1 MMSSHSEHK
10 DGSSRCTYRIAYALS
25 PKKVESFIQPSLL
38 NLALQRRI
46 HLFPLQLSKPLS
58 DQPPFDCLIHKLS
71 HPDWIHQLLLFLS
84 HNPHIPV
91 IDHPHAIHRLH
102 NRITMLQLVHH
113 LNLTS
118 PHLSLAIPNQL
129 LLDTP
134 PSLFHTLPS
143 NHITFPLIAK
153 PLLADGSAA
162 SHQMSLVFNEEG
174 LRALNLNPPFV
185 LQEFVNHGGVVFKV
199 YVAGR
204 HVQCVKRKSL
214 PDISEEK
221 LGGSQN
227 LLPFSQISNVTAQ
240 EQSDQSLAKLMEAA
254 ELPPSSFVNEVATQL
269 RQALNLN
276 LFNFDMIRDSKV
288 EGRYLV
294 IDINYFP
301 GYAKMP
307 CYETILTDFFLDIV
321 QQKQSEVS
329 NNCESVSATLG

>member
-38 NLALQRRI
+38 NLASNAV
-46 HLFPLQLSKPLS
+46 FTSSPSNSP
-58 DQPPFDCLIHKLS
+58 
-71 HPDWIHQLLLFLS
+71 
-84 HNPHIPV
+84 NPYPI
-91 IDHPHAIHRLH
+91 
-102 NRITMLQLVHH
+102 N
-113 LNLTS
+113 
-118 PHLSLAIPNQL
+118 
-129 LLDTP
+129 P
-134 PSLFHTLPS
+134 PSIVSFTNSPTPIGS
-143 NHITFPLIAK
+143 INCSSSSPTIPTS
-153 PLLADGSAA
+153 LLSIIPTPFTA
-162 SHQMSLVFNEEG
+162 STI
-174 LRALNLNPPFV
+174 
-185 LQEFVNHGGVVFKV
+185 EFVNHGGVVFKV

-329 NNCESVSATLG
+329 NNCESSGNVRESGIVKNGEGGLGKELSCIYNLASEKVAPNPSTCASH

>member
-1 MMSSHSEHK
+1 MSDSDQK
-10 DGSSRCTYRIAYALS
+10 GQAGSSSSRPPYRIAYALS

-38 NLALQRRI
+38 HLTHQRGI
-46 HLFPLQLSKPLS
+46 HLFPLHLSKPLL

-84 HNPHIPV
+84 HHPHIPV
-91 IDHPHAIHRLH
+91 IDHPHDIHRLH
-102 NRITMLQLVHH
+102 NRITMLQVVNH

-118 PHLSLAIPNQL
+118 TQLSLSIPNQL
-129 LLDTP
+129 FLDTP
-134 PSLFHTLPS
+134 QSLLHTLAS
-143 NHITFPLIAK
+143 KHIQFPLIAK
-153 PLLADGSAA
+153 PLLADGTAA

-174 LRALNLNPPFV
+174 LRALSLNPPFV
-185 LQEFVNHGGVVFKV
+185 LQEFVNHGGVIFKV

-204 HVQCVKRKSL
+204 HIQCVKRKSL
-214 PDISEEK
+214 PDISEDK
-221 LGGSQN
+221 LGVSEN
-227 LLPFSQISNVTAQ
+227 LLPFSQISNLTAQ
-240 EQSDQSLAKLMEAA
+240 EQTDQSVAKLMEEA

-288 EGRYLV
+288 GGRFLV

-307 CYETILTDFFLDIV
+307 DYETILTDFFLDIV
-321 QQKQSEVS
+321 QQNQSEVS
-329 NNCESVSATLG
+329 NNCESVV